1 MMNMKK
7 YINNIEKILDKL
19 SIDWNRF
26 DNKSVLITGAT
37 GMVGRAVA
45 DMMYYGCNRF
55 GKKVNIYILTRS
67 LKKAEALFGDKIKN
81 NVLKKESEEKNIVQ
95 IKFIQGD
102 VCEKMDY
109 PKIDFIVHAAGYGDP
124 QAFSVMPVEVMKA
137 NLTGTERMLEL
148 AKANDARI
156 IYIST
161 GEVYGRFNADDGYSE
176 ENIGELDFNMLRSCY
191 PESKR
196 AAEVFCRSYSAEYGV
211 DFTIARLCHTY
222 GPTMTERDSRVL
234 SYFIRLAAAGKDII
248 IKSAGLQKRSICY
261 VTDAASAI
269 IMLLLEGKSGE
280 PYNIASHNSQMRIY
294 EMGEILSEIAGTKL
308 IYENASEQEKSGYSK
323 SDCQILNGE
332 KIKKIGWR
340 AFTDPVSG
348 MRITVDDLRDINKA
362 ESIDE

>member
-7 YINNIEKILDKL
+7 YINNIENILDKL

-45 DMMYYGCNRF
+45 DMIYYGCNRF

-124 QAFSVMPVEVMKA
+124 KAFSVMPVEVMKA

-222 GPTMTERDSRVL
+222 GPTMTERDSREL

-348 MRITVDDLRDINKA
+348 MRITVDDLRDMNKA

>member
-1 MMNMKK
+1 
-7 YINNIEKILDKL
+7 
-19 SIDWNRF
+19 
-26 DNKSVLITGAT
+26 
-37 GMVGRAVA
+37 
-45 DMMYYGCNRF
+45 
-55 GKKVNIYILTRS
+55 
-67 LKKAEALFGDKIKN
+67 
-81 NVLKKESEEKNIVQ
+81 
-95 IKFIQGD
+95 
-102 VCEKMDY
+102 
-109 PKIDFIVHAAGYGDP
+109 
-124 QAFSVMPVEVMKA
+124 
-137 NLTGTERMLEL
+137 
-148 AKANDARI
+148 
-156 IYIST
+156 
-161 GEVYGRFNADDGYSE
+161 
-176 ENIGELDFNMLRSCY
+176 MLRSCY

-261 VTDAASAI
+261 VTDVASAI